1 MSVTT
6 SNFGADWQHLS
17 KIPMTV
23 IVIDDDPGA
32 RAVNGRALAKAGFS
46 VHSGASARA
55 VIDLARNLHD
65 LALIL
70 LDIHLPGAD
79 GFDALRLL
87 KSHPLLHNVP
97 VLMISAAAS
106 AEKAKEA
113 ERLGAVG
120 LLSYPLSDHE
130 LVAAVR
136 EAIDSEPPA
145 LAS

>member
-1 MSVTT
+1 
-6 SNFGADWQHLS
+6 
-17 KIPMTV
+17 MTV

-46 VHSGASARA
+46 VHSGGSARA
-55 VIDLARNLHD
+55 VIDLSRNLHD
-65 LALIL
+65 LVLIL

-87 KSHPLLHNVP
+87 KSHPLLRNVP

-106 AEKAKEA
+106 PEKADEA
-113 ERLGAVG
+113 QRLGAVG
-120 LLSYPLSDHE
+120 LLSYPLSDQE

-136 EAIDSEPPA
+136 EAIDPKPNA